1 MWLLDLILRGGKTPG
16 KEQQSLEDRLYSED
30 LARKIQVR
38 LGQEIELNKLRGIYY
53 SKDEVIGITPKD
65 RILFHVWKMK
75 PVKKNDLVFKDDKI
89 TDIGCKNIYSRKHF
103 EAIAEGLKWDCEILM
118 SENGKAPALFRTDR
132 ANIWLAP
139 IIELK

>member
-1 MWLLDLILRGGKTPG
+1 MILRGGKTPE
-16 KEQQSLEDRLYSED
+16 KEQQSLEEKLYLED

-38 LGQEIELNKLRGIYY
+38 LGQEFRLNRLRGIYY
-53 SKDEVIGITPKD
+53 SQDEVIGITPKD

-75 PVKKNDLVFKDDKI
+75 PVKKSDLVFKGDMI
-89 TDIGCKNIYSRKHF
+89 TDSGGKNTYPKKHF
-103 EAIAEGLKWDCEILM
+103 EAIAEGLKWECEMLM
-118 SENGKAPALFRTDR
+118 SENGKAPALFRTEK